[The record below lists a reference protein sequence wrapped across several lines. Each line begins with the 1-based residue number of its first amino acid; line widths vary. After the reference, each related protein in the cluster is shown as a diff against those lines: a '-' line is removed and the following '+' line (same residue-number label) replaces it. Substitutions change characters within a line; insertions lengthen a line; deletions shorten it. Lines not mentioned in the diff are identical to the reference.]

1 MSFLNR
7 TLNTVNWRRTSCD
20 HTNNCFKVNCC
31 IHHSS
36 LPVPDVVSL
45 QLRSTT
51 PSFLPSVHGIK
62 KWRENSKAASLQI
75 HVRMYLLYVYGL
87 LSLSLSIPEADFFSG
102 SRSLP
107 LSLSFISSSVERYS
121 SVGKVV
127 GRIEL
132 CMRRRS
138 SCFRKRERTRETDS
152 IFAARSTDS
161 SAVKKE
167 NFLFSLKKTKKNSCK
182 KSFEQLC

>member
-107 LSLSFISSSVERYS
+107 LSLSLSFRPQLSVTRP
-121 SVGKVV
+121 SVRWSDG
-127 GRIEL
+127 
-132 CMRRRS
+132 S
-138 SCFRKRERTRETDS
+138 SCACGGGLLVFGREREREKLTR
-152 IFAARSTDS
+152 
-161 SAVKKE
+161 
-167 NFLFSLKKTKKNSCK
+167 SL
-182 KSFEQLC
+182 QLDQPILVL